1 MIRLVL
7 LKGTDAELVVP
18 STMGLIVVV
27 VYVLVVVVE
36 ELDVVDRVFVVVCV
50 AVWVA
55 VSLVG

>member
-7 LKGTDAELVVP
+7 LKGTNAELVVP
-18 STMGLIVVV
+18 STTGLIVVV